1 MVCIKA
7 KTLVERVNLF
17 IKIADK
23 DGNGQLSRDEV
34 YNLAHICLGRY
45 IKVFIILKT
54 RVINK
59 NC

>member
-45 IKVFIILKT
+45 IKVLILLKT
-54 RVINK
+54 
-59 NC
+59 